1 MIRPSMTRENIR
13 RTIHSQ
19 KSQKPPPTVPNG
31 GHPPADFAL
40 DRSRVPHP
48 LPPLTPPRS
57 FSMEDVVALERLATL
72 HGAFVDDAARAV
84 GVESFCQL
92 CLKTLDDA
100 SGTAAPGR
108 TCPSGHVCCLSCAS
122 VLNPDDARAPWSS
135 RAGCPA
141 CHADDTD
148 DGMTRLFARPES
160 RGERFDDKPRRH
172 PLAPLLIRDALTAD
186 DSDALAG
193 VLVAER
199 RAAFKAL
206 DDEPPTPSASS
217 DAAWPPWDCGAQL
230 RSAFASL
237 PTAADAE
244 RAFPGGVLDLAL
256 VSNGSA
262 LLGGSLGIRIDA
274 HATVVRFNEYEC
286 GGVYASDVGC
296 RVDAHAT
303 GWLMAASR
311 DDPRVDRLCA
321 EDPPDDDAE
330 HETPE
335 SAPESAP
342 GSAPESAPT
351 AEVRLMPNVERLG
364 RAYYAS
370 YLCAVATHRRT
381 RWRDAEDWW
390 RRRRGPVAF
399 VVAPKTYGRHWR
411 HVRDTGADTGA
422 DRVPTL
428 AADDDGEVF
437 PARMTARVTSGYA
450 FALLAL
456 DLTGQPLPGEW
467 FAEKERDEEE
477 LISRSSR
484 SASTSSSS
492 SSPTG
497 RVTLYGFEDDARNAR
512 DFAGGH
518 FFDGLHRQAHHLYD
532 FPWERGAMATMAR
545 ARGPDRFRRVT
556 VLADE

>member
-1 MIRPSMTRENIR
+1 MPR
-13 RTIHSQ
+13 
-19 KSQKPPPTVPNG
+19 
-31 GHPPADFAL
+31 
-40 DRSRVPHP
+40 P

-57 FSMEDVVALERLATL
+57 FSMDDVVALERLATL
-72 HGAFVDDAARAV
+72 HGAFVDDASRVA

-100 SGTAAPGR
+100 STTAAPGR
-108 TCPSGHVCCLSCAS
+108 ACPSGHGCCLSCAS
-122 VLNPDDARAPWSS
+122 VLNPDDARAPWSP

-148 DGMTRLFARPES
+148 DGMTRLFARPEP
-160 RGERFDDKPRRH
+160 RGAPLDDRPRRH

-186 DSDALAG
+186 DADALAG

-199 RAAFKAL
+199 RAAFIAL
-206 DDEPPTPSASS
+206 DDPSSSPTPSSSSSS

-237 PTAADAE
+237 PSAADAA

-286 GGVYASDVGC
+286 GGVYASDVGR

-303 GWLMAASR
+303 GWLTAASR

-321 EDPPDDDAE
+321 EDPPDDDAD
-330 HETPE
+330 HE
-335 SAPESAP
+335 SAPESAL
-342 GSAPESAPT
+342 PT
-351 AEVRLMPNVERLG
+351 AEVRLMPNVEGLG

-399 VVAPKTYGRHWR
+399 VVAPTAYGRYWR
-411 HVRDTGADTGA
+411 HVRDTGAVPGA
-422 DRVPTL
+422 DPG
-428 AADDDGEVF
+428 ADSFGAGAGEDDDDGEVF
-437 PARMTARVTSGYA
+437 PARTTARVTSGYS
-450 FALLAL
+450 FALVAL

-467 FAEKERDEEE
+467 SAETEGEKEKEGF
-477 LISRSSR
+477 ISRSSR
-484 SASTSSSS
+484 AASSSSSSSS
-492 SSPTG
+492 SSPMG

-512 DFAGGH
+512 DPAGGH
-518 FFDGLHRQAHHLYD
+518 FFDDLHRQAHHLYD
-532 FPWERGAMATMAR
+532 FPWERAAMATMAR
-545 ARGPDRFRRVT
+545 ARGPERFRRVT
-556 VLADE
+556 VFADE